1 MAGTLYVVATPI
13 GNMDDISSRAK
24 NILAS
29 VGRIAAEDT
38 RRTGLLLKRLG
49 IKGDMVSYHEHNEA
63 ARTPQLLQALDSGM
77 DVALVTDAG
86 TPAISD
92 PGYRLVKAA
101 ADKGMTVSPVPGPS
115 AVIAALSVS
124 GLPSDR
130 FLFEGFLPRK
140 KGRQTRLRSLAGFKG
155 TVILFESPLRLA
167 ATLRDVLE
175 HFGNRRAVVGREL
188 TKLHETLL
196 RGTVEELLEA
206 VETRAPK
213 GECVLLVAKEGLS

>member
-13 GNMDDISSRAK
+13 GNMDDISGRAK

-101 ADKGMTVSPVPGPS
+101 ADKGLTVSPVPGPS
-115 AVIAALSVS
+115 AVTAALSVS

-140 KGRQTRLRSLAGFKG
+140 KGRQTRLRSLAGFEG

-206 VETRAPK
+206 VETRTPK